1 MAPACHKPVTKK
13 LQHGV
18 FQLPNSDDT
27 MKSSLGL
34 GKYRDLL
41 FAILLFI
48 VLDLGIL
55 FFNFFASIQ
64 LERDASRINTAGELR
79 MLTQQITKSLLT
91 LQVEKKGE
99 LPMQTSMAQLTQGTG
114 AFADGLS
121 GLKSAMS
128 QDAEFTVFGLNPE
141 VLRDTV
147 RKLEREW
154 LPLKESIDPVIAS
167 ADPSLEDTEMAATK
181 AVARNIRLMALS
193 DDLASGVEAA
203 ARTKTE
209 RMRQIQVAAIILAL
223 VNFVYIVFKFLRR
236 LNASDR
242 VAEAARQETDDI
254 LKTVSEGLLLVRSD
268 GSVGTQLS
276 ASAHQLFM
284 RKIRPGEDFRQLLR
298 SVLTPE
304 RAEEAQSYLEL
315 LFDPKVKPALLTQLD
330 PLKDVQI
337 TGATG
342 QVRFLTFQ
350 ITQLREAGRIRELLV
365 TVFDVTRKIQLE
377 RELAATQ
384 EAARSDVEDLIR
396 VLEQEPLLLQDFLLG
411 ARARLA
417 DLNQSM
423 RTVGRRPEAYKAL
436 IDDAARLIHGIKGE
450 GAALSL
456 TAISR
461 QCHEMENALTPLL
474 ERSDLSGEDLIPVVF
489 ELSRVQDQ
497 VERLQRV
504 FARVGQSSASA
515 RDEELPRLD
524 AMVSNLRTL
533 SERVALSLGKQ
544 VRLTAY
550 VNEAV
555 LPADVERV
563 LREALPQLVRNAVVH
578 GIELPLER
586 QKLSKPPVGELRL
599 DIGRAEDGAI
609 QVSLSDDGRGIV
621 VPEVRQRVAQLR
633 GDSAQ
638 LSDAQV
644 LRFIFDPHFST
655 ASEVTEH
662 AGRGVGLSLVK
673 QIVETAGAKL
683 RVLTRPNVS
692 TQFVLKFGVVS

>member
-1 MAPACHKPVTKK
+1 
-13 LQHGV
+13 
-18 FQLPNSDDT
+18 

-55 FFNFFASIQ
+55 FFNFYASIQ
-64 LERDASRINTAGELR
+64 LERDASRINTSGELR

-91 LQVEKKGE
+91 LQVEKKAE
-99 LPMQTSMAQLTQGTG
+99 LPIQTSMAQLTQGTG
-114 AFADGLS
+114 AFVQGLS
-121 GLKSAMS
+121 VLKNSMTK
-128 QDAEFTVFGLNPE
+128 DAEFTVFGLNPDD
-141 VLRDTV
+141 LRDTLK
-147 RKLEREW
+147 KLEREW
-154 LPLKESIDPVIAS
+154 LPLKESIDPVIATP
-167 ADPSLEDTEMAATK
+167 DPTLEDAEIAVTK

-193 DDLASGVEAA
+193 DDLATGVEAA

-223 VNFVYIVFKFLRR
+223 INFVYIVFKFLRR

-242 VAEAARQETDDI
+242 VADEARQETDDI

-276 ASAHQLFM
+276 ASVHRHFG
-284 RKIRPGEDFRQLLR
+284 REIRPGEDFHKLLD
-298 SVLTPE
+298 SVLSPE
-304 RAEEAQSYLEL
+304 RAEEARSYLKL
-315 LFDPKVKPALLTQLD
+315 LFDPKVKPGLLSQLD
-330 PLKDVQI
+330 PLKDVEI
-337 TGATG
+337 SIAHDKSAKT
-342 QVRFLTFQ
+342 RFLTFQ
-350 ITQLREAGRIRELLV
+350 ITQLREADQVKELLV
-365 TVFDVTRKIQLE
+365 TVFDVTQKIQLQ

-411 ARARLA
+411 SRAKLA
-417 DLNQSM
+417 DLNHAM
-423 RTVGRRPEAYKAL
+423 RTVGRRPEAYKTL
-436 IDDAARLIHGIKGE
+436 VDEAARLVHGIKGE

-456 TAISR
+456 TAIAR
-461 QCHEMENALTPLL
+461 QCHEMENALAPLL
-474 ERSDLSGEDLIPVVF
+474 KRPDLSGEDLIPIVF
-489 ELSRVQDQ
+489 ELSKVQDQ
-497 VERLQRV
+497 VDRLHRV
-504 FARVGQSSASA
+504 FARIGQSNVAPA
-515 RDEELPRLD
+515 GGEPRLLD
-524 AMVSNLRTL
+524 AMVSNLRSL
-533 SERVALSLGKQ
+533 SERVAQSLGKQ

-550 VNEAV
+550 VDEAV
-555 LPADVERV
+555 LPAEVEQV

-599 DIGRAEDGAI
+599 DIGRAGDGAI
-609 QVSLSDDGRGIV
+609 QVTLSDDGRGIA

-633 GDSAQ
+633 ADSDQ
-638 LSDAQV
+638 FSDSQV
-644 LRFIFDPHFST
+644 LGFIFDPHFST

-673 QIVETAGAKL
+673 QIAEKAGAKL

-692 TQFVLKFGVVS
+692 TQFVLKFAVVS

>member
-1 MAPACHKPVTKK
+1 
-13 LQHGV
+13 
-18 FQLPNSDDT
+18 

-91 LQVEKKGE
+91 LQVEKKAE
-99 LPMQTSMAQLTQGTG
+99 LPIQTSMAQLTQGTG
-114 AFADGLS
+114 AFVEGLS

-128 QDAEFTVFGLNPE
+128 RDTEFTIFGLNPDD
-141 VLRDTV
+141 LRDTL

-154 LPLKESIDPVIAS
+154 LPLKESIDPVIALQ
-167 ADPSLEDTEMAATK
+167 DPTLEDTEIAVTK
-181 AVARNIRLMALS
+181 SVARNIRLMALS
-193 DDLASGVEAA
+193 DDLATGVEAA
-203 ARTKTE
+203 AKTKTE
-209 RMRQIQVAAIILAL
+209 RMRQIQVAAIVLAL
-223 VNFVYIVFKFLRR
+223 INFVYIVFKFLRR

-254 LKTVSEGLLLVRSD
+254 LKTVSEGLLLVRAD
-268 GSVGTQLS
+268 GSVGMQLS
-276 ASAHQLFM
+276 ASVHKLFM
-284 RKIRPGEDFRQLLR
+284 REIRPGEDFRQLLR
-298 SVLTPE
+298 SVLTLE

-365 TVFDVTRKIQLE
+365 TVFDVTRKVQLE

-436 IDDAARLIHGIKGE
+436 VDDAARLIHGIKGE

-461 QCHEMENALTPLL
+461 QCHEMENALAPLL
-474 ERSDLSGEDLIPVVF
+474 KRRDLSGEDLIPVVF

-497 VERLQRV
+497 VERLHRV
-504 FARVGQSSASA
+504 FARVGQPSPPGK
-515 RDEELPRLD
+515 DEPPRLD
-524 AMVSNLRTL
+524 AMVSNLRSL

-555 LPADVERV
+555 LPADVEQV

-586 QKLSKPPVGELRL
+586 RKLSKPPVGELRL

-633 GDSAQ
+633 GDAAQ

-644 LRFIFDPHFST
+644 LGFIFDPHFST

-673 QIVETAGAKL
+673 QIVEKAGARL
-683 RVLTRPNVS
+683 RVMTQPNVS

>member
-1 MAPACHKPVTKK
+1 
-13 LQHGV
+13 
-18 FQLPNSDDT
+18 

-55 FFNFFASIQ
+55 FFNFFASLQ

-99 LPMQTSMAQLTQGTG
+99 LPIQTSMAQLTQGTG
-114 AFADGLS
+114 AFVEGLA
-121 GLKSAMS
+121 GLKNAMS
-128 QDAEFTVFGLNPE
+128 RDAEFTIFGLNPDD
-141 VLRDTV
+141 LRDTL

-154 LPLKESIDPVIAS
+154 LPLKESIDPVIA
-167 ADPSLEDTEMAATK
+167 AQDPTLEDTDIAATK

-193 DDLASGVEAA
+193 DDLATGVEAA

-209 RMRQIQVAAIILAL
+209 RMRQIQVAAIVLAL
-223 VNFVYIVFKFLRR
+223 INFVYIVFKFLRR

-242 VAEAARQETDDI
+242 VADAARQETDDI

-276 ASAHQLFM
+276 ASVHKLFM
-284 RKIRPGEDFRQLLR
+284 REIRPGEDFRQLLR

-330 PLKDVQI
+330 PLKDVEV
-337 TGATG
+337 TAPGASG
-342 QVRFLTFQ
+342 AVRFLTFQ
-350 ITQLREAGRIRELLV
+350 ITQLREAGRIKELLV
-365 TVFDVTRKIQLE
+365 TVFDVTRKVQLE

-384 EAARSDVEDLIR
+384 EAAKSDVEDLIR
-396 VLEQEPLLLQDFLLG
+396 VLEQEPLLLQEFLLG

-423 RTVGRRPEAYKAL
+423 RTVGRRPEAYRAL
-436 IDDAARLIHGIKGE
+436 VDDAARLIHGIKGE

-456 TAISR
+456 TAIAR
-461 QCHEMENALTPLL
+461 QCHEMENALAPLL
-474 ERSDLSGEDLIPVVF
+474 KRRDLSGEDLIPIVF
-489 ELSRVQDQ
+489 ELSKVQDQ
-497 VERLQRV
+497 AERLHRV
-504 FARVGQSSASA
+504 FARIGQASPA
-515 RDEELPRLD
+515 VQQDEPRLLD
-524 AMVSNLRTL
+524 AMVGNLRSL

-550 VNEAV
+550 VNETV
-555 LPADVERV
+555 LPAGVEQV

-609 QVSLSDDGRGIV
+609 QVTLSDDGRGIM

-633 GDSAQ
+633 TDATQLTDS
-638 LSDAQV
+638 QV
-644 LRFIFDPHFST
+644 LGFIFDPHFST

-673 QIVETAGAKL
+673 QIAEKAGAKL
-683 RVLTRPNVS
+683 RVMTRPNVS

>member
-1 MAPACHKPVTKK
+1 
-13 LQHGV
+13 
-18 FQLPNSDDT
+18 

-55 FFNFFASIQ
+55 FFNFFASLQ

-91 LQVEKKGE
+91 LQMEKKGE
-99 LPMQTSMAQLTQGTG
+99 LPIQTSMAQLTQGTG
-114 AFADGLS
+114 AFVEGLA

-128 QDAEFTVFGLNPE
+128 RDAEFTMFGLNPDD
-141 VLRDTV
+141 LRDTL

-154 LPLKESIDPVIAS
+154 LPLKESIDPVIA
-167 ADPSLEDTEMAATK
+167 AQDPTLEDTDIAATK

-193 DDLASGVEAA
+193 DDLATGVEAA
-203 ARTKTE
+203 ANTKTE
-209 RMRQIQVAAIILAL
+209 RMRQIQVAAIVLAL
-223 VNFVYIVFKFLRR
+223 INFVYIVFKFLRR

-242 VAEAARQETDDI
+242 VADEARQETDDI
-254 LKTVSEGLLLVRSD
+254 LKTVSEGLLLVRAD

-276 ASAHQLFM
+276 ASVHKLFM
-284 RKIRPGEDFRQLLR
+284 REIRPGEDFRQLLR
-298 SVLTPE
+298 SLLTPE

-330 PLKDVQI
+330 PLKDVEI
-337 TGATG
+337 TAPGTAGAA
-342 QVRFLTFQ
+342 RFLTFQ
-350 ITQLREAGRIRELLV
+350 ITQLREAGRIKELLV
-365 TVFDVTRKIQLE
+365 TVFDVTRKVQLE

-384 EAARSDVEDLIR
+384 EAAKSDVEDLIR
-396 VLEQEPLLLQDFLLG
+396 VLEQEPLLLQEFLLG

-423 RTVGRRPEAYKAL
+423 RTVGRRPEAYRTL
-436 IDDAARLIHGIKGE
+436 VDDAARLIHGIKGE

-456 TAISR
+456 TAIAR
-461 QCHEMENALTPLL
+461 QCHEMENALAPLL
-474 ERSDLSGEDLIPVVF
+474 KRHDLSGEDLIPIVF
-489 ELSRVQDQ
+489 ELSKVQDQ
-497 VERLQRV
+497 AERLHRV
-504 FARVGQSSASA
+504 FARIGQASPA
-515 RDEELPRLD
+515 LQQDEPRLLD
-524 AMVSNLRTL
+524 AMVGNLRSL

-550 VNEAV
+550 VNETV
-555 LPADVERV
+555 LPAGVEQV

-609 QVSLSDDGRGIV
+609 QVTLSDDGRGIML
-621 VPEVRQRVAQLR
+621 PEVRQRVAQLR
-633 GDSAQ
+633 NDATQ
-638 LSDAQV
+638 LTDTQV
-644 LRFIFDPHFST
+644 LGFIFDPHFST

-673 QIVETAGAKL
+673 QIAEKAGAKL
-683 RVLTRPNVS
+683 RVMTRPHVS
-692 TQFVLKFGVVS
+692 TQFVLKFGVAS

>member
-1 MAPACHKPVTKK
+1 
-13 LQHGV
+13 
-18 FQLPNSDDT
+18 

-55 FFNFFASIQ
+55 FFNFFASLQ

-91 LQVEKKGE
+91 LQMEKKEE
-99 LPMQTSMAQLTQGTG
+99 LPIQTSMAQLTQGTG
-114 AFADGLS
+114 AFVEGLA
-121 GLKSAMS
+121 GLKTAMS
-128 QDAEFTVFGLNPE
+128 REAEFTIFGLNPDD
-141 VLRDTV
+141 LRDTL

-154 LPLKESIDPVIAS
+154 LPLKESIDPVIA
-167 ADPSLEDTEMAATK
+167 AQDPTLEDTDIAATK

-193 DDLASGVEAA
+193 DDLATGVEAA
-203 ARTKTE
+203 ANTKTE
-209 RMRQIQVAAIILAL
+209 RMRQIQVAAIVLAL
-223 VNFVYIVFKFLRR
+223 INFVYIVFKFLRR

-242 VAEAARQETDDI
+242 VADAARQETDDI
-254 LKTVSEGLLLVRSD
+254 LKTVSEGLLLVRAD

-276 ASAHQLFM
+276 ASVHKLFM
-284 RKIRPGEDFRQLLR
+284 REIRPGEDFRQLLR
-298 SVLTPE
+298 SLMTPE

-330 PLKDVQI
+330 PLKDVEI
-337 TGATG
+337 TAPGTSG
-342 QVRFLTFQ
+342 TVRFLTFQ
-350 ITQLREAGRIRELLV
+350 ITQLREAGRVKELLV
-365 TVFDVTRKIQLE
+365 TVFDVTRKVQLE

-384 EAARSDVEDLIR
+384 EAAKSDVEDLIR
-396 VLEQEPLLLQDFLLG
+396 VLEQEPLLLQEFLLG

-423 RTVGRRPEAYKAL
+423 RTVGRRPEAYRTL
-436 IDDAARLIHGIKGE
+436 VDDAARLIHGIKGE

-456 TAISR
+456 TAIAR
-461 QCHEMENALTPLL
+461 QCHEMENALAPLL
-474 ERSDLSGEDLIPVVF
+474 KRRDLSGEDLIPIVF
-489 ELSRVQDQ
+489 ELSKVQDQ
-497 VERLQRV
+497 AERLHRV
-504 FARVGQSSASA
+504 FARIGQASPA
-515 RDEELPRLD
+515 LQQDEPRLLD
-524 AMVSNLRTL
+524 AMVGNLRSL

-550 VNEAV
+550 VNETV
-555 LPADVERV
+555 LPAGVEQV

-609 QVSLSDDGRGIV
+609 QVTLSDDGRGIML
-621 VPEVRQRVAQLR
+621 PEVRQRVAQMR
-633 GDSAQ
+633 NDATQ
-638 LSDAQV
+638 LTDTQV
-644 LRFIFDPHFST
+644 LGFIFDPHFST

-673 QIVETAGAKL
+673 QIAEKAGAKL
-683 RVLTRPNVS
+683 RVMTRPHVS
-692 TQFVLKFGVVS
+692 TQFVLKFGVAS

>member
-1 MAPACHKPVTKK
+1 
-13 LQHGV
+13 
-18 FQLPNSDDT
+18 

-99 LPMQTSMAQLTQGTG
+99 LPIQTSMAQLTQGTG
-114 AFADGLS
+114 AFVEGLA
-121 GLKSAMS
+121 GLKKAMS
-128 QDAEFTVFGLNPE
+128 RDAEFTVFGLNPDE
-141 VLRDTV
+141 LRDTL

-167 ADPSLEDTEMAATK
+167 QDPTLEDTEMAVTK

-193 DDLASGVEAA
+193 DDLATGVEAA
-203 ARTKTE
+203 ANTKTG
-209 RMRQIQVAAIILAL
+209 RMRQIQVAAIVLAL
-223 VNFVYIVFKFLRR
+223 INFVYIVFKFLRR

-254 LKTVSEGLLLVRSD
+254 LKTVSEGLLLVRTD
-268 GSVGTQLS
+268 GSVGMQLS
-276 ASAHQLFM
+276 ASVHKLFM
-284 RKIRPGEDFRQLLR
+284 REIRPGEDFRQLLR

-365 TVFDVTRKIQLE
+365 TVFDVTRKVQLE

-436 IDDAARLIHGIKGE
+436 VDDAARLIHGIKGE

-461 QCHEMENALTPLL
+461 QCHEMENALAPLL
-474 ERSDLSGEDLIPVVF
+474 KRRDLSGEDLIPVVF

-497 VERLQRV
+497 VERLHRV
-504 FARVGQSSASA
+504 FARVGQPSPPGK
-515 RDEELPRLD
+515 DEPPRLD
-524 AMVSNLRTL
+524 AMVSNLRSL

-555 LPADVERV
+555 LPADVEQV

-586 QKLSKPPVGELRL
+586 RKLSKPPVGELRL

-633 GDSAQ
+633 GDAAQ

-644 LRFIFDPHFST
+644 LGFIFDPHFST

-673 QIVETAGAKL
+673 QIVEKAGAKL
-683 RVLTRPNVS
+683 RVMTQPNVS

>member
-1 MAPACHKPVTKK
+1 
-13 LQHGV
+13 
-18 FQLPNSDDT
+18 

-55 FFNFFASIQ
+55 FFNFFASLQ

-91 LQVEKKGE
+91 LQMEKKEG
-99 LPMQTSMAQLTQGTG
+99 LPIQTSMAQLTQGTG
-114 AFADGLS
+114 AFVEGLA
-121 GLKSAMS
+121 GLKTAMS
-128 QDAEFTVFGLNPE
+128 RDAEFTIFGLNPDD
-141 VLRDTV
+141 LRDTL

-154 LPLKESIDPVIAS
+154 LPLKESIDPVIA
-167 ADPSLEDTEMAATK
+167 AQDPTLEDTDIAATK

-193 DDLASGVEAA
+193 NDLATGVEAA
-203 ARTKTE
+203 ANTKTE
-209 RMRQIQVAAIILAL
+209 RMRQIQVAAIVLAL

-242 VAEAARQETDDI
+242 VADAARQETDDI
-254 LKTVSEGLLLVRSD
+254 LKTVSEGLLLVRAD

-276 ASAHQLFM
+276 ASVHKLFM
-284 RKIRPGEDFRQLLR
+284 REIRPGEDFRQLLR
-298 SVLTPE
+298 SLLTPE

-330 PLKDVQI
+330 PLKDVEI
-337 TGATG
+337 TAPGTAGAA
-342 QVRFLTFQ
+342 RFLTFQ
-350 ITQLREAGRIRELLV
+350 ITQLREAGRIKELLV
-365 TVFDVTRKIQLE
+365 TVFDVTRKVQLE

-384 EAARSDVEDLIR
+384 EAAKSDVEDLIR
-396 VLEQEPLLLQDFLLG
+396 VLEQEPLLLQEFLLG

-423 RTVGRRPEAYKAL
+423 RTVGRRPEAYRTL
-436 IDDAARLIHGIKGE
+436 VDDAARLIHGIKGE

-456 TAISR
+456 TAIAR
-461 QCHEMENALTPLL
+461 QCHEMENALAPLL
-474 ERSDLSGEDLIPVVF
+474 KRRDLSGEDLIPIVF
-489 ELSRVQDQ
+489 ELSKVQDQ
-497 VERLQRV
+497 AERLHRV
-504 FARVGQSSASA
+504 FARIGQASPA
-515 RDEELPRLD
+515 LQQDEPRLLD
-524 AMVSNLRTL
+524 AMVGNLRSL

-550 VNEAV
+550 VNETV
-555 LPADVERV
+555 LPAGVEQV

-609 QVSLSDDGRGIV
+609 QVTLSDDGRGIML
-621 VPEVRQRVAQLR
+621 PEVRQRVAQMR
-633 GDSAQ
+633 NDATQ
-638 LSDAQV
+638 LTDTQV
-644 LRFIFDPHFST
+644 LGFIFDPHFST

-673 QIVETAGAKL
+673 QIAEKAGAKL
-683 RVLTRPNVS
+683 RVMTRPHVS
-692 TQFVLKFGVVS
+692 TQFVLKFGVAS

>member
-1 MAPACHKPVTKK
+1 
-13 LQHGV
+13 
-18 FQLPNSDDT
+18 

-55 FFNFFASIQ
+55 FFNFFASLQ

-91 LQVEKKGE
+91 LQAEKKAE
-99 LPMQTSMAQLTQGTG
+99 VPIQTSMAQLTQGTG
-114 AFADGLS
+114 AFVQGLEA
-121 GLKSAMS
+121 LKSAMS
-128 QDAEFTVFGLNPE
+128 QDAEFMVFGLNPE
-141 VLRDTV
+141 DVRNNV

-167 ADPSLEDTEMAATK
+167 PDPTLEDTEIAATK
-181 AVARNIRLMALS
+181 AVARNVRLMALG
-193 DDLASGVEAA
+193 DDLATGVEAA

-209 RMRQIQVAAIILAL
+209 RMRQIQVAAIVLAL
-223 VNFVYIVFKFLRR
+223 INFVYIVFKFLRR

-242 VAEAARQETDDI
+242 VANAARQETDDI
-254 LKTVSEGLLLVRSD
+254 LKTVSEGLLLVRAD

-276 ASAHQLFM
+276 ASVHKLFM
-284 RKIRPGEDFRQLLR
+284 REIRPGEDFRQLLR

-315 LFDPKVKPALLTQLD
+315 LFDPKVKPALLAQLD
-330 PLKDVQI
+330 PLKDVEV
-337 TGATG
+337 TAPGALGVSGT
-342 QVRFLTFQ
+342 VRFLTFQ
-350 ITQLREAGRIRELLV
+350 ITQLREASRIKELLV
-365 TVFDVTRKIQLE
+365 TVFDVTRKVQLE
-377 RELAATQ
+377 RELAVTQ
-384 EAARSDVEDLIR
+384 EAAKSDVEDLIR
-396 VLEQEPLLLQDFLLG
+396 VLEQEPLLLQEFLLV
-411 ARARLA
+411 ARGRLV

-423 RTVGRRPEAYKAL
+423 RTVGRRPEAYRAL
-436 IDDAARLIHGIKGE
+436 VDDAARLIHGIKGE

-456 TAISR
+456 TAIAR
-461 QCHEMENALTPLL
+461 QCHEMENALAPLL
-474 ERSDLSGEDLIPVVF
+474 KRRDLSGEDLIPIVF
-489 ELSRVQDQ
+489 ELSKVQNQ
-497 VERLQRV
+497 VERLHRV
-504 FARVGQSSASA
+504 FARIGQASPA
-515 RDEELPRLD
+515 AVQQDEPRLLD
-524 AMVSNLRTL
+524 AMVGNLRSL

-550 VNEAV
+550 VNETV
-555 LPADVERV
+555 LPAGVEQV

-609 QVSLSDDGRGIV
+609 QVTLSDDGRGIM
-621 VPEVRQRVAQLR
+621 VPEVRQRVAQMR
-633 GDSAQ
+633 TDAIQ
-638 LSDAQV
+638 LTDNQV
-644 LRFIFDPHFST
+644 LGFIFDPHFST

-673 QIVETAGAKL
+673 QIAEKAGARL
-683 RVLTRPNVS
+683 RVMTRPNVS

>member
-1 MAPACHKPVTKK
+1 
-13 LQHGV
+13 
-18 FQLPNSDDT
+18 

-99 LPMQTSMAQLTQGTG
+99 LPIQTSMAQLTQGTG
-114 AFADGLS
+114 AFVQGLAA
-121 GLKSAMS
+121 LKSAMS
-128 QDAEFTVFGLNPE
+128 KDAEFTVFGLNPDD
-141 VLRDTV
+141 LRDTL

-154 LPLKESIDPVIAS
+154 LPLKETIDPVIS
-167 ADPSLEDTEMAATK
+167 SPDPSIEDTEIAATK

-193 DDLASGVEAA
+193 DDLATGVEAA
-203 ARTKTE
+203 AKTKTE
-209 RMRQIQVAAIILAL
+209 RMRQIQVVAIILAL
-223 VNFVYIVFKFLRR
+223 INFVYIVFKFLRR

-242 VAEAARQETDDI
+242 VADAARQETDDI
-254 LKTVSEGLLLVRSD
+254 LKTVSEGLLLVRAD
-268 GSVGTQLS
+268 GTVGTQLS
-276 ASAHQLFM
+276 ASVHRLFM
-284 RKIRPGEDFRQLLR
+284 RDIKPGEDFRQLLR
-298 SVLTPE
+298 SLLTKE
-304 RAEEAQSYLEL
+304 RAEEAQSYLDL

-330 PLKDVQI
+330 PLREVEIGTPGGMPGK
-337 TGATG
+337 A
-342 QVRFLTFQ
+342 RFLTFQ
-350 ITQLREAGRIRELLV
+350 ITPLREAGRIKELLV
-365 TVFDVTRKIQLE
+365 TVFDVTQKVQLE

-384 EAARSDVEDLIR
+384 EAAKSDVEDLIR

-436 IDDAARLIHGIKGE
+436 VDDAARLVHGIKGE

-461 QCHEMENALTPLL
+461 QAHEMENALAPLL
-474 ERSDLSGEDLIPVVF
+474 KRRDLSGEDLIPIVF

-497 VERLQRV
+497 VERLHRV
-504 FARVGQSSASA
+504 FARIGQPPSSAVKDQPS
-515 RDEELPRLD
+515 LMD
-524 AMVSNLRTL
+524 AMVSNLRSL
-533 SERVALSLGKQ
+533 SQRVALSLGKQ

-550 VNEAV
+550 VNEAA

-586 QKLSKPPVGELRL
+586 QKLSKSPVGELRL
-599 DIGRAEDGAI
+599 DIGRAEDGSI
-609 QVSLSDDGRGIV
+609 QVTLSDDGRGIA

-633 GDSAQ
+633 SDSEQ
-638 LSDAQV
+638 LTDAQV
-644 LRFIFDPHFST
+644 LGFIFDPHFST

-662 AGRGVGLSLVK
+662 AGRGVGLSLVR
-673 QIVETAGAKL
+673 QIAEKAGAKL
-683 RVLTRPNVS
+683 KVMTRPNVS
-692 TQFVLKFGVVS
+692 TQFVLKFGAAS